1 MTAMHALTGVVAA
14 ATVASTGAI
23 TGLAAA
29 DTAQQQA
36 LKAQAKAAAAQQ
48 TVAEVVDRTYRT
60 VVSESVTTAA
70 ATGGSLSPSPK
81 PKTSASR
88 IGTGWMSMKTTSAI
102 TADATI
108 RTSDAA
114 RSTRDRG
121 SLSETAPPMGPRT
134 RFGTVRMANEIGVF
148 ISYSRRDAEL
158 AERVQRE
165 LEQAGMLAWSGRKL
179 QSSAPMAQTRG
190 DKTVAEMLLEDRE

>member
-1 MTAMHALTGVVAA
+1 MNRTWLPASRDRSMTAMHALTGVVAA

-48 TVAEVVDRTYRT
+48 TAAEIVDRTYRT

-81 PKTSASR
+81 PKTSASPGR
-88 IGTGWMSMKTTSAI
+88 SGRRMPSPQPPALRG
-102 TADATI
+102 I
-108 RTSDAA
+108 RRGAGEVRRA
-114 RSTRDRG
+114 GRG
-121 SLSETAPPMGPRT
+121 SRP
-134 RFGTVRMANEIGVF
+134 
-148 ISYSRRDAEL
+148 
-158 AERVQRE
+158 
-165 LEQAGMLAWSGRKL
+165 
-179 QSSAPMAQTRG
+179 
-190 DKTVAEMLLEDRE
+190 